1 MQLNPGK
8 RWKTNERDSGNLVQ
22 PDTALTPGILQKRN
36 LLWCTSGV
44 PKVLPVDTRSMAEV
58 PLERSGEMALVEE
71 SCV

>member
-36 LLWCTSGV
+36 LLWFTSGV